1 MSRGMVWDIDYQ
13 AGLALLIFPITY
25 GGFLIAMTV
34 ASQPSPKLDATGHPY
49 PSLMGEALGYIV
61 VGTLLAWLGNLLV
74 FTAFRA
80 RHRSWPFL
88 ALVLLQLVAAAGSLF
103 AFKVVEPPAAV
114 LLAPVLVTMA
124 VYGIALLI
132 VRRNTHARSS

>member
-1 MSRGMVWDIDYQ
+1 
-13 AGLALLIFPITY
+13 
-25 GGFLIAMTV
+25 
-34 ASQPSPKLDATGHPY
+34 
-49 PSLMGEALGYIV
+49 MGEALGYIV

-80 RHRSWPFL
+80 RHRSWPLL
-88 ALVLLQLVAAAGSLF
+88 ALVLLQLVATAGSLF

-132 VRRNTHARSS
+132 VRGNTHVPSS